1 MDPLVFIVPLGFLA
15 IWALTAIFNR
25 DANLPARNPNAHN
38 PYAAR
43 PVPTAR
49 PVPPRPLETSPPLRQ
64 TQPPI
69 RWAPQDSPPRRAPQA
84 TGNDDDIIIIEAPRP
99 ASKPNQGKGVGST
112 RRGRQKPSTAS
123 KSTPSV
129 QPRAGFE
136 GVAQNVNQQLTS
148 SLALSPLSEQAGP
161 SSVQSVG
168 TASAM
173 PMSSTNPRART
184 LSIMA
189 ALSDPA
195 RVREA
200 MLVNEL
206 LQPPLSLRGR
216 RL

>member
-25 DANLPARNPNAHN
+25 DASLPARNPNAHN
-38 PYAAR
+38 PYAMR
-43 PVPTAR
+43 PVPAQGSR
-49 PVPPRPLETSPPLRQ
+49 PAPVRPAEPSPAVRQ

-69 RWAPQDSPPRRAPQA
+69 RWAPQEAPTRRPQPV
-84 TGNDDDIIIIEAPRP
+84 GNDNDIIIIEAPRSVP
-99 ASKPNQGKGVGST
+99 RQNQSKGSGAS
-112 RRGRQKPSTAS
+112 RRGRQKPPAAP
-123 KSTPSV
+123 KHTPSI

-136 GVAQNVNQQLTS
+136 GVAQNVNQQLS
-148 SLALSPLSEQAGP
+148 SSIALSPLSEQAGP
-161 SSVQSVG
+161 LSVQTVG

-173 PMSSTNPRART
+173 PMSSTNPKART

-189 ALSDPA
+189 ALGDPA

-206 LQPPLSLRGR
+206 LQPPLALRGR
-216 RL
+216 K